1 VYEPLVIAGYTLDS
15 TTIKIREHEN
25 HHREREAIEVT
36 QAALEQ
42 ISKDFHGNINIITS
56 ASMNTRETLYYI
68 SKTHGVDKLVVG
80 SRKLSRVPKLF
91 LRISTSAFLLQNANC
106 EVIVT

>member
-56 ASMNTRETLYYI
+56 ASTNPKEALYYI

-80 SRKLSRVPKLF
+80 TRKLSRLYKLF
-91 LRISTSAFLLQNANC
+91 IGSTSAYLSQNVSHC
-106 EVIVT
+106 EVIVA